1 MNKSASRELA
11 FKVLYSVQMQKDME
25 EEQFEFFCME
35 NDITESTKKYIQDI
49 LFGIKEN
56 EEKINNLISTNLKQ
70 GWNIERISKIDLALL
85 KIAVYEI
92 IEKKIHYKII
102 VNEVVELAK
111 KYSDDSSPSF
121 INGILASIIKQ
132 NNLLNEEQFAN
143 GN

>member
-11 FKVLYSVQMQKDME
+11 FKVLYSVQMQKNME
-25 EEQFEFFCME
+25 EEQFKFFCME

-56 EEKINNLISTNLKQ
+56 EEKINNLISSNLKQ
-70 GWNIERISKIDLALL
+70 GWNIERISKIDLSLL
-85 KIAVYEI
+85 KIAIYEI
-92 IEKKIHYKII
+92 IEKKIQFKII

-132 NNLLNEEQFAN
+132 NNLLNEE
-143 GN
+143 

>member
-1 MNKSASRELA
+1 MTLIMNKSASRELA
-11 FKVLYSVQMQKDME
+11 FKVLYSVQMQKNME
-25 EEQFEFFCME
+25 EEQFDFFCME

-56 EEKINNLISTNLKQ
+56 EEKINNLISSNLKQ

-85 KIAVYEI
+85 KIAIYEI
-92 IEKKIHYKII
+92 IEKKIQFKII

-132 NNLLNEEQFAN
+132 NNLLNEE
-143 GN
+143 